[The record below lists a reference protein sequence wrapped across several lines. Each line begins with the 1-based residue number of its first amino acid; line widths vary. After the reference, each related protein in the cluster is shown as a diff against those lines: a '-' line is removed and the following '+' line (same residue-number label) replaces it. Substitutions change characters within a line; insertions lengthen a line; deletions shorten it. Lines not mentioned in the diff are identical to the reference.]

1 MSTVNVVLLCL
12 ASYLFGMG
20 VTIVALAILRG
31 DR

>member
-20 VTIVALAILRG
+20 VAIFVVAILRG